1 MGLWQDSR
9 RREPVAASRPEHFL
23 LALSKI
29 ELVKSQTWCEE
40 VAIISM
46 VLRPEGPLHPA
57 QAVRPGGQQWT
68 RKDLW
73 DRPRLHRPFRAECL
87 VNCDPGLTASLFYT
101 SG

>member
-9 RREPVAASRPEHFL
+9 RRELAANRLEHFL

-29 ELVKSQTWCEE
+29 EFVKSQTWCEE
-40 VAIISM
+40 VVSISM

-68 RKDLW
+68 RTELW
-73 DRPRLHRPFRAECL
+73 DRPRVHRPFMAECL
-87 VNCDPGLTASLFYT
+87 VNCDPGLTAWA
-101 SG
+101 G